1 MIVIAAK
8 VSVRKILACVLAA
21 GTVLTGAA
29 VLLPADAQPAA
40 AASENMRLDVKLRTN
55 EQRVAL
61 LRDCGWEVI
70 EEPRGEREVQIPE
83 EFDEVYQS
91 YNRIQLA
98 QGLDLTP
105 CRGRWAT
112 LYTYE
117 ITNHPSGEQ
126 GVTANLLVRRGK
138 LIAADVSSPQADG
151 FVHGLREHPSEPQ
164 DTP

>member
-61 LRDCGWEVI
+61 LRDCGWVVI

-83 EFDEVYQS
+83 EFDEVYES
-91 YNRIQLA
+91 YNQIQLA
-98 QGLDLTP
+98 QGLDGARLEAAEAVEREDMAQDGDEVLLDHAA
-105 CRGRWAT
+105 RGEP
-112 LYTYE
+112 L
-117 ITNHPSGEQ
+117 GEA
-126 GVTANLLVRRGK
+126 G
-138 LIAADVSSPQADG
+138 
-151 FVHGLREHPSEPQ
+151 E
-164 DTP
+164 